1 MGGGAT
7 ARLVD
12 WQVARRIGAR
22 VAGGG
27 PETGRTARARLR
39 EDFAEVV
46 PEAEKLITELTG
58 LAIEG
63 PATRPWV
70 MSRAEWVSQ
79 NLRGFETILD
89 PFAERMLRG
98 RSGGGP
104 LAGFRRK
111 ALATQIGGLL
121 GYLGRRVLGQYDL
134 FLPPD
139 DRDLLYFVGPN
150 VIAVE
155 RRFNLVPREFRTW
168 LAFHEVTHRVQFSGV
183 RWLRGHLLGLV
194 NEYLDSIEV
203 DPRRIVETVRR
214 AVEEA
219 RRSDGWR
226 GLGFLFL
233 VMTPAQRDI
242 FRRMQALM
250 SLLEGHGNH
259 VMTELSEGRLPTAER
274 MRRVLRERRH
284 GAGVNRMFQKAIGL
298 DVKVRQYDVGERFV
312 AEAVARSGREGFA
325 RVWQHPDLLPTLEE
339 IARPETWVE
348 RVTLR

>member
-1 MGGGAT
+1 MGGDAT

-12 WQVARRIGAR
+12 WPAARRIGAR

-46 PEAEKLITELTG
+46 PEVEKRIAEFTG

-70 MSRAEWVSQ
+70 MSRAEWVAQ

-89 PFAERMLRG
+89 PLADRLVRRTSRG
-98 RSGGGP
+98 
-104 LAGFRRK
+104 AVAAFRRK
-111 ALATQIGGLL
+111 ALATQMGGLL

-139 DRDLLYFVGPN
+139 DRELLYFVGPN
-150 VIAVE
+150 VIAIE
-155 RRFNLVPREFRTW
+155 RRFGLVPHEFREW
-168 LAFHEVTHRVQFSGV
+168 LALHEVTHRVQFAGV
-183 RWLRGHLLGLV
+183 PWLRGHLLGMV
-194 NEYLDSIEV
+194 SEYLDSIEV
-203 DPRRIVETVRR
+203 DPRRLLDTVRR
-214 AVEEA
+214 AVREA
-219 RRSDGWR
+219 RSSEGWR
-226 GLGFLFL
+226 GLGFVFL
-233 VMTPAQRDI
+233 MMTPQQRDI

-250 SLLEGHGNH
+250 SLLEGHGNY
-259 VMTELSEGRLPTAER
+259 VMTSLSEGRLPTAER

-284 GAGVNRMFQKAIGL
+284 SAGVNRMFQKAIGL
-298 DVKVRQYDVGERFV
+298 DAKVRQYDVGERFV
-312 AEAVARSGREGFA
+312 AEAVARSGHHGFA
-325 RVWQHPDLLPTLEE
+325 RVWEHPDHLPTLEE
-339 IARPETWVE
+339 IARPGAWVE